1 MELEKFLETLTEI
14 MDTEENLTLETILAD
29 VPEWDSVS
37 MVSFFSFCSVNFP
50 TVKVLPEQIKTAKTV
65 KDLWEIVEEK

>member
-1 MELEKFLETLTEI
+1 MTVEKFLETLKDIMETE
-14 MDTEENLTLETILAD
+14 DNLTLETILDD

-50 TVKVLPEQIKTAKTV
+50 TAKILPEQIKTAKTV